1 VDAEPVDKSD
11 GPPAKRRKAPV
22 DPQTFR
28 CELCE
33 KSFPTQKVLDKHL
46 GSKVHAKAVALKQVR
61 DRLASLLPPAP
72 ETEET
77 EEKKRRRELRVK
89 KEHFD
94 STFGSDVVGVDSEED
109 A

>member
-1 VDAEPVDKSD
+1 
-11 GPPAKRRKAPV
+11 V
-22 DPQTFR
+22 DPETFR

-33 KSFPTQKVLDKHL
+33 KSFPTQKVLDNHL
-46 GSKVHAKAVALKQVR
+46 GSKVHAKAVALKQAR
-61 DRLASLLPPAP
+61 DHLAGLRPP

-94 STFGSDVVGVDSEED
+94 TTFGSGVVGVDSEED